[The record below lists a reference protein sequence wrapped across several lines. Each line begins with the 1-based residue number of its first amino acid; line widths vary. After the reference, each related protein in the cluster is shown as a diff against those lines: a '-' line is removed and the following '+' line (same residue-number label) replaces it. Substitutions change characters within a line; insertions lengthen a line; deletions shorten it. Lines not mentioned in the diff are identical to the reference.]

1 MCQSAES
8 SGDKPRGEM
17 VDTGVRTQVKRPLD
31 LLMQELG
38 NHELVSLLMI
48 MNALDI
54 DQPFMA
60 AVLTSIS

>member
-1 MCQSAES
+1 MLSHNLEEQT
-8 SGDKPRGEM
+8 
-17 VDTGVRTQVKRPLD
+17 VDAWVRTQVKHPLD